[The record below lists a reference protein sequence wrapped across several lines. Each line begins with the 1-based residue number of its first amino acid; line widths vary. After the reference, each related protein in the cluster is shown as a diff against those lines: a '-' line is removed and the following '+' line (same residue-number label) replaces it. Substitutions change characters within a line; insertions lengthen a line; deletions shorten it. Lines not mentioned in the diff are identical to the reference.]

1 MATVFKI
8 NDIDYECEFKLSNP
22 DDQEISFTK
31 SAIRGMTLVDNV
43 FDPFMS
49 GTVSI
54 ANPYDFIENDYFVR
68 GDGRDEFLIKFK
80 PKDTSKSTD
89 PKNDKYDHTFI
100 IVNDSDT
107 SNPMVRSENIKTF
120 SLISKDSIPFTDT
133 SPYAITYSGKIGAI
147 LKEIFKEVLGDDRVD
162 EDNWEDGDFEISEYT
177 PPATFRYI
185 DTIQELMRAYYAK
198 DEEIYV
204 KGFIRFDKETDKFRL
219 DLLSKI
225 YSDND
230 KNTIEA
236 FAVGD
241 LVTDIG
247 FDNENNPPSGPPVGE
262 YIGGLRNL
270 GYSTPLYSWTS
281 DYFINSLVFGY
292 DSILGQQKIRKIKF
306 DDIKEKWKKKFV
318 DPFKASGKVKPF
330 AIKNKTT
337 DKRFKRFSYPYNV
350 DDSVKMVE
358 AEIHNALTFYNLQS
372 SFSNIGSTVRQAG
385 KFIDIF
391 SPKKNGPKL
400 KSEQKILGRWYV
412 TEVRHIFFADL
423 YTNEVYC
430 TKTYIG
436 PKAKIQEDVE

>member
-1 MATVFKI
+1 MAEVFKI
-8 NDIDYECEFKLSNP
+8 NDIEYECEFKLSNP

-31 SAIRGMTLVDNV
+31 SALRGMTLVDNV

-49 GTVSI
+49 GSVSI
-54 ANPYDFIENDYFVR
+54 ANPYDFIENDYFIR

-80 PKDTSKSTD
+80 PKESKAID
-89 PKNDKYDHTFI
+89 KKNDKFDHTFI
-100 IVNDSDT
+100 IVGDSDDV
-107 SNPMVRSENIKTF
+107 NPIVRSENIKTF
-120 SLISKDSIPFTDT
+120 SLVSKNSIPFTDS
-133 SPYAITYSGKIGAI
+133 SPYAKTYSGKVGAI
-147 LKEIFKEVLGDDRVD
+147 LKEIFKEVLGEDKVD
-162 EDNWEDGDFEISEYT
+162 EDNWEDGDFEVGEYT

-185 DTIQELMRAYYAK
+185 DTIQELMRSYYAK
-198 DEEIYV
+198 DDEIHV

-225 YSDND
+225 YADNE

-236 FAVGD
+236 FGLGD
-241 LVTDIG
+241 LVTDLGFEIG
-247 FDNENNPPSGPPVGE
+247 N
-262 YIGGLRNL
+262 LKNL

-292 DSILGQQKIRKIKF
+292 DRILGQNKIRKIKF

-350 DDSVKMVE
+350 DNSVKMVE
-358 AEIHNALTFYNLQS
+358 AETHNALTFYNLQV
-372 SFSNIGSTVRQAG
+372 SFSNIGNTVRQAG

-400 KSEQKILGRWYV
+400 KSDQKILGRWYV

-423 YTNEVYC
+423 YTNQVFC

-436 PKAKIQEDVE
+436 PKANFKEDVE